1 MIRSE
6 SSKLCYQFF
15 VPSVLLKGWIK
26 LAILGFFIAPIVA
39 TPTLAFADF
48 GAGAS
53 TSCSKG
59 KKWCQKKGRC
69 VNARCKRGRV
79 WSASRCGCVRRSSE
93 VMTDEDLYLEAV
105 SVAKSGDYVEA
116 LALLRGIKNQDQTHV
131 LTYIGY
137 TTRKLG
143 NLDEGIKYYHKALAI
158 NPKNTLA
165 REYLG
170 EGLLT
175 KGDVAGAKV
184 QLAAIEKQCGKTCHE
199 YEDLAEE
206 INKYEA
212 KMN

>member
-6 SSKLCYQFF
+6 SSKLCCKFF
-15 VPSVLLKGWIK
+15 APLLMLKGWIK
-26 LAILGFFIAPIVA
+26 LAIFGFFIAPIIVS
-39 TPTLAFADF
+39 PTLAFADF
-48 GAGAS
+48 GGSPS

-59 KKWCQKKGRC
+59 QKWCKKKGRC

-79 WSASRCGCVRRSSE
+79 WSASRCGCVRRSSK
-93 VMTDEDLYLEAV
+93 VMSDEDLYLEAV
-105 SVAKSGDYVEA
+105 SVAKSGDYIDA
-116 LALLRGIKNQDQTHV
+116 LALLRSIKNQNQTHIM
-131 LTYIGY
+131 TYIGY

-158 NPKNTLA
+158 DPNNTLA

-175 KGDVAGAKV
+175 KGDLAGARV

-206 INKYEA
+206 ITKYEA